1 MMLSLKLSA
10 KILGL
15 DNGIQR
21 VKEQNKSSKAQ
32 QSDRKGHDGAYKGEG
47 SANRPA
53 AAKAESTAAFSP
65 SPRHARLL
73 SSLKSQ
79 ELSLVNPRRKNGLIV
94 YKKYHAEFIGPGA
107 IVGGS
112 FDLDVIDI
120 IPVGNL
126 SLVSPQN
133 SQERR
138 QAYKM
143 RRQWVRLTKQI
154 IDNPHAT
161 ERAQVILNQFEH
173 WFDAETVANLPDEAF
188 ALLVGVLPQTI
199 RKVRNT
205 ELL

>member
-1 MMLSLKLSA
+1 M
-10 KILGL
+10 
-15 DNGIQR
+15 
-21 VKEQNKSSKAQ
+21 KEQKKDNKSQIS
-32 QSDRKGHDGAYKGEG
+32 H
-47 SANRPA
+47 
-53 AAKAESTAAFSP
+53 
-65 SPRHARLL
+65 LL
-73 SSLKSQ
+73 SRFKQQ
-79 ELSLVNPRRKNGLIV
+79 ELLIVNPRRKNGLIV
-94 YKKYHAEFIGPGA
+94 YKKYHAEFVGPGA
-107 IVGGS
+107 IAGGN
-112 FDLDVIDI
+112 FDLDTINV

-133 SQERR
+133 SSERR

-154 IDNPHAT
+154 IDNPEPT

-173 WFDAETVANLPDEAF
+173 WFDVETVASLPDEAF

>member
-1 MMLSLKLSA
+1 
-10 KILGL
+10 LG
-15 DNGIQR
+15 DGKQR
-21 VKEQNKSSKAQ
+21 VKEQNKDDKFPTNQ
-32 QSDRKGHDGAYKGEG
+32 LQ
-47 SANRPA
+47 
-53 AAKAESTAAFSP
+53 
-65 SPRHARLL
+65 LL
-73 SSLKSQ
+73 SRLKTS
-79 ELSLVNPRRKNGLIV
+79 ELLIVNPRRKNGLIV

-107 IVGGS
+107 IVGGF
-112 FDLDVIDI
+112 FDLDAVNI

-126 SLVSPQN
+126 SLVVPEN

-154 IDNPHAT
+154 IDNPEPT
-161 ERAQVILNQFEH
+161 QRAQVILNQFEH
-173 WFDAETVANLPDEAF
+173 WFDVGTVASLPDEAF

>member
-1 MMLSLKLSA
+1 M
-10 KILGL
+10 
-15 DNGIQR
+15 N
-21 VKEQNKSSKAQ
+21 EQNLEASYQ
-32 QSDRKGHDGAYKGEG
+32 VD
-47 SANRPA
+47 
-53 AAKAESTAAFSP
+53 
-65 SPRHARLL
+65 RLL
-73 SSLKSQ
+73 SRLKTR
-79 ELSLVNPRRKNGLIV
+79 ELLIVNPRRKNGLII

-107 IVGGS
+107 IVGGN
-112 FDLDVIDI
+112 FDFDAINI
-120 IPVGNL
+120 ISVGNL
-126 SLVSPQN
+126 SLVVPQN

-154 IDNPHAT
+154 IDNPQAT

-173 WFDAETVANLPDEAF
+173 WFDAKTVADLPDEAF